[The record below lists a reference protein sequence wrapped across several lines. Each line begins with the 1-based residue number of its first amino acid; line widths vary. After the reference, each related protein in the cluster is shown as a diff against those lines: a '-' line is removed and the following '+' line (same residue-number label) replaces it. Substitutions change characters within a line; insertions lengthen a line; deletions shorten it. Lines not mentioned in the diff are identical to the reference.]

1 MLLRGRGGHGD
12 EPFAQLGRRRDGLAL
27 AEAGGGRQESHQL
40 DTTLLALGEVGLETA
55 AFVCLQRVERVRGDQ
70 VMEVYSHATTPMQS
84 RRRTSPSRIRVLMV
98 EGFASST
105 EAHSAYV

>member
-1 MLLRGRGGHGD
+1 MAS
-12 EPFAQLGRRRDGLAL
+12 EPFAQLGRRRDGLGL
-27 AEAGGGRQESHQL
+27 AEAGGGRQEADEL
-40 DTTLLALGEVGLETA
+40 DAALLAQGEVGLETA
-55 AFVCLQRVERVRGDQ
+55 AVVGLERVERVRGDQ
-70 VMEVYSHATTPMQS
+70 VMEVNAHASTPMQS